1 MPYLVLLALGVGL
14 AAVVARHR
22 GHFDTHLP
30 PAFERAVVGALRE
43 EKNPGRLRGFGEAL
57 LPDYPIAGCVLLTRA
72 RNLMTTGTTVTV
84 PRWNWALHVQRPGD
98 ADAAQTVVGALAS
111 DPRLLRLRP
120 DQLARRLGTRVDPVV
135 GVLSVAQAAGRG
147 IVVDPSKL
155 RELVGTPTAPVSVEK
170 EHVRLILD
178 AQKRPASR
186 RVLNHLRVQNPQA
199 RTALDAASRT
209 VAQALWAKRY
219 SSNPKGS
226 S

>member
-1 MPYLVLLALGVGL
+1 MPYLVLLALGAGL
-14 AAVVARHR
+14 AAVVVRRR

-30 PAFERAVVGALRE
+30 PAFEAAVVGALRS

-72 RNLMTTGTTVTV
+72 RNIMTTGAAVVV
-84 PRWNWALHVQRPGD
+84 PRWNWALRVRRPGD

-111 DPRLLRLRP
+111 DPRLLCLRP
-120 DQLARRLGTRVDPVV
+120 DQIARRLGTRVDPVV
-135 GVLSVAQAAGRG
+135 GVLNAAQSAGRG
-147 IVVDPSKL
+147 IVVDPKTL
-155 RELVGTPTAPVSVEK
+155 RDLVGIPTAPASVEQ
-170 EHVRLILD
+170 EHVRLILES
-178 AQKRPASR
+178 QKRPAAR

-209 VAQALWAKRY
+209 VTQALWAKRY
-219 SSNPKGS
+219 SSDQKGS

>member
-1 MPYLVLLALGVGL
+1 MPYLVLLALGAGL

-30 PAFERAVVGALRE
+30 PAFERAVVGALRS

-72 RNLMTTGTTVTV
+72 RNLLPGDPITINDARWTMTL
-84 PRWNWALHVQRPGD
+84 RRPGD

-111 DPRLLRLRP
+111 DPRLLRLHP
-120 DQLARRLGTRVDPVV
+120 DQTARRLGISTNVV
-135 GVLSVAQAAGRG
+135 VAVLGATKAAGRG
-147 IVVDPSKL
+147 VVVDPELL
-155 RELVGTPTAPVSVEK
+155 RTYVGTPTAPVSVER
-170 EHVRLILD
+170 EHVRLIID
-178 AQKRPASR
+178 AQKRPSAR
-186 RVLNHLRVQNPQA
+186 RILNHLRVQNPQA
-199 RTALDAASRT
+199 RNALDAASRT